1 MESSIETAENHHL
14 VLRIPKRKLHM
25 SPQMDNNTK
34 TRCDRCRK
42 KNLKCDR
49 AMPSCQNCEGLKECK
64 YTLQNHSHRGIPR
77 CATCQ
82 KYGLKCD
89 RDMPACNQCQL
100 QGKPSQCAYL
110 PRRRR
115 NAEEKI
121 TFEDDIGTTAGTILK
136 FGFVDQNTNDY
147 EPSQS
152 IIQDQAP
159 SSVSTPIRRFTTTS
173 PSDYQGGASSSHRD
187 SDARSTRGSVRSDS
201 TSFASRIQQSSN
213 GNAIFTR
220 SQRSLPQF
228 SPLPSVI
235 LRTLSEK
242 QEAEM
247 PDREAFNKSIKVFLK
262 TLMPEMQESASLSPA
277 TYAGVAK
284 YLVTGEIPP
293 HASPYLQTWM
303 TTHRLLPGSQT
314 HPLILIPRDP
324 IPENLAI
331 SLQEYQADP
340 VRYTHGDGTTLPEQS
355 IFDRLPVQ
363 DELYD
368 ILAYAHRAH
377 KNSNIMT
384 DEVRQSGFAH
394 ITWPM
399 ADIFVRLCPVCAPR
413 DSDPGES
420 LENDD

>member
-1 MESSIETAENHHL
+1 MDSSIEISENNHL

-25 SPQMDNNTK
+25 SPQTDSDTK

-49 AMPSCQNCEGLKECK
+49 VVPSCQNCEGLKECK

-100 QGKPSQCAYL
+100 QGKPTQCAYL

-115 NAEEKI
+115 NAEDKI

-136 FGFVDQNTNDY
+136 LGILDKN

-152 IIQDQAP
+152 KIQDQAFSSAP
-159 SSVSTPIRRFTTTS
+159 SQIRRFTTTS
-173 PSDYQGGASSSHRD
+173 PSDYQGGSNSHHRD
-187 SDARSTRGSVRSDS
+187 SDGRSTRGSAQGASDS
-201 TSFASRIQQSSN
+201 SSSHPQQNFDINSAS
-213 GNAIFTR
+213 TKP
-220 SQRSLPQF
+220 QRSLSQF

-235 LRTLSEK
+235 LRTLSETRY
-242 QEAEM
+242 EGM
-247 PDREAFNKSIKVFLK
+247 PDREAFSKGIKVFLK
-262 TLMPEMQESASLSPA
+262 TLMPEMQESASLSSA
-277 TYAGVAK
+277 AYTGVAR

-324 IPENLAI
+324 IPENLAL
-331 SLQEYQADP
+331 SLQQYQADP
-340 VRYTHGDGTTLPEQS
+340 VRYTHGDGRTLPEQS

-377 KNSNIMT
+377 KDSTIMT
-384 DEVRQSGFAH
+384 DEVRQIGFAH

-413 DSDPGES
+413 NSDPGES
-420 LENDD
+420 QEDDD

>member
-1 MESSIETAENHHL
+1 MDSSIETAENNHL

-25 SPQMDNNTK
+25 SPQMDNDNK

-42 KNLKCDR
+42 KNLKCNK
-49 AMPSCQNCEGLKECK
+49 AVPSCQNCEGAKECK

-100 QGKPSQCAYL
+100 QGKPAQCAYL

-136 FGFVDQNTNDY
+136 LGFIDKS
-147 EPSQS
+147 EPLQS
-152 IIQDQAP
+152 TIQHQVPP
-159 SSVSTPIRRFTTTS
+159 SSSSLNPIRRFTTTS
-173 PSDYQGGASSSHRD
+173 PSDYQAGSNSNHRD
-187 SDARSTRGSVRSDS
+187 SDARSTRGSARGVS
-201 TSFASRIQQSSN
+201 ASSSN
-213 GNAIFTR
+213 RPQQKLDDESTVNK
-220 SQRSLPQF
+220 SQPSLPQF
-228 SPLPSVI
+228 APLPSVI
-235 LRTLSEK
+235 LQTLSEVRYT
-242 QEAEM
+242 ADM
-247 PDREAFNKSIKVFLK
+247 PNRELFNKNIKGFLK
-262 TLMPEMQESASLSPA
+262 TLMPEMQESASLSSTA
-277 TYAGVAK
+277 YAGVAK

-293 HASPYLQTWM
+293 QVSPFLQTWM

-324 IPENLAI
+324 IPENLAL
-331 SLQEYQADP
+331 SLQQYQADP
-340 VRYTHGDGTTLPEQS
+340 ARYTHGDGMTLPEQS

-368 ILAYAHRAH
+368 ILAYAHRTH
-377 KNSNIMT
+377 QNSTNMT
-384 DEVRQSGFAH
+384 DEVRRMGFAH

-399 ADIFVRLCPVCAPR
+399 ADIFVHLCPVCAPK
-413 DSDPGES
+413 DSDSGES
-420 LENDD
+420 LQDD

>member
-1 MESSIETAENHHL
+1 MDSSIENAENNHL

-25 SPQMDNNTK
+25 SLQPDNDTK

-42 KNLKCDR
+42 KNLKCDK
-49 AMPSCQNCEGLKECK
+49 AVPTCQNCEGLKECK

-100 QGKPSQCAYL
+100 QGKPTQCAYL

-121 TFEDDIGTTAGTILK
+121 TFEDDIGTIAGTILK
-136 FGFVDQNTNDY
+136 LGIIDKSEILQTN
-147 EPSQS
+147 
-152 IIQDQAP
+152 IQDQVP
-159 SSVSTPIRRFTTTS
+159 SSSLAPIRRFTTTS
-173 PSDYQGGASSSHRD
+173 PSDYQGGSSTHHRD
-187 SDARSTRGSVRSDS
+187 SDGRSTRGSARGVSAS
-201 TSFASRIQQSSN
+201 TSNRPQQN
-213 GNAIFTR
+213 RNDNTAFTR

-235 LRTLSEK
+235 LRTLSETRYA
-242 QEAEM
+242 AEM
-247 PDREAFNKSIKVFLK
+247 PDREIFNRNIKGFLK
-262 TLMPEMQESASLSPA
+262 TLMPEMQESASLSSA
-277 TYAGVAK
+277 AYAGVAR

-293 HASPYLQTWM
+293 HASPHLQTWM

-324 IPENLAI
+324 IPENLAL
-331 SLQEYQADP
+331 SLEQYQADP
-340 VRYTHGDGTTLPEQS
+340 ARYTHGDGTTLPEQS

-368 ILAYAHRAH
+368 ILAYAHRTH
-377 KNSNIMT
+377 KDSTNMT
-384 DEVRQSGFAH
+384 DEVRRMGFAH

-399 ADIFVRLCPVCAPR
+399 TDIFVRLCPVCAPK
-413 DSDPGES
+413 DSDSGES
-420 LENDD
+420 LKDD